1 MFGAETLDHIGIPVR
16 QLERAERFYQEVLGL
31 AFLTRR
37 KNADGSPRHTYVLAG
52 ENIIGLNLP
61 GIQAPPSPSGAPRYG
76 IALDSDDRFRVTVRK
91 IRESGARSGEIEEHD
106 SGSPFLRSLRFDD
119 PEDNHLEICLRQD
132 GSTAPWSRAQAG
144 GSSAPNGPE
153 GASLSHVIF
162 ETADL
167 KRSTRFY
174 TEVFGLKPFAEGRGE
189 PLFRFRNHQMLGLK
203 AVAALSER
211 TKKHGRAVHVA
222 FNVTQED
229 FDRMVALV
237 VELGGRSLGDHRA
250 EDGLR
255 PPGERSLYL
264 FDPDTNYL
272 QITAHGEEN
281 WDLLSDEEKWRR
293 IIENRKQRGQGISS
307 FDAGK
312 KTST

>member
-1 MFGAETLDHIGIPVR
+1 MFGAETLDHVGIPVR
-16 QLERAERFYQEVLGL
+16 DLDRSEKFYQETLGL
-31 AFLTRR
+31 AFFTRR

-61 GIQAPPSPSGAPRYG
+61 GIQVPASPSAAPRYG
-76 IALDSDDRFRVTVRK
+76 IAVDSADRFEETVEKIRDSGVRCAAIEQHGLDSPFVR
-91 IRESGARSGEIEEHD
+91 S
-106 SGSPFLRSLRFDD
+106 FCFDD
-119 PEDNHLEICLRQD
+119 PDDNHLEICLRRD
-132 GSTAPWSRAQAG
+132 GLG
-144 GSSAPNGPE
+144 GIH
-153 GASLSHVIF
+153 LSHVVF

-167 KRSTRFY
+167 ACSTRFY
-174 TEVFGLKPFAEGRGE
+174 SQALGLEPLTEERGE
-189 PLFRFRNHQMLGLK
+189 QLFRFRNHQILGLK
-203 AVAALSER
+203 KVTVLSDR

-229 FDRMVALV
+229 FDRMVALIT
-237 VELGGRSLGDHRA
+237 EMKGRSLGDHRS

-255 PPGERSLYL
+255 PPGERSLYF

-281 WDLLSDEEKWRR
+281 WDMLSDEEKWRR
-293 IIENRKQRGQGISS
+293 IIENRKKLGKGISS

-312 KTST
+312 KTGA

>member
-16 QLERAERFYQEVLGL
+16 ELDRAERFYQEVLGL
-31 AFLTRR
+31 VFLTRR

-61 GIQAPPSPSGAPRYG
+61 GIDVPPSPSGAPRYG
-76 IALDSDDRFRVTVRK
+76 VAVDCEDRFRVTVRK
-91 IRESGARSGEIEEHD
+91 IQESGVRCGEIDEHGSD
-106 SGSPFLRSLRFDD
+106 SPFVRSLCFED
-119 PEDNHLEICLRQD
+119 PEDNHLEICLRR
-132 GSTAPWSRAQAG
+132 GGPG
-144 GSSAPNGPE
+144 GS
-153 GASLSHVIF
+153 SLSHVIF

-174 TEVFGLKPFAEGRGE
+174 TQALGLEPLSEGRSE
-189 PLFRFRNHQMLGLK
+189 RLFHFRNRQILGLK
-203 AVAALSER
+203 AVAALSDR

-229 FDRMVALV
+229 FDRMIALIT
-237 VELGGRSLGDHRA
+237 ETGGRSLGDHRA

-255 PPGERSLYL
+255 PPGERSLYF

-281 WDLLSDEEKWRR
+281 WDMLSDEEKWRR
-293 IIENRKQRGQGISS
+293 ILENRKRRGQGISS

-312 KTST
+312 RSKG

>member
-1 MFGAETLDHIGIPVR
+1 MFGAETLDHVGIPVR
-16 QLERAERFYQEVLGL
+16 DLERAEKFYMEIVGL
-31 AFLTRR
+31 PILTRR

-61 GIQAPPSPSGAPRYG
+61 GVQVPPSPSGAPRYA
-76 IALDSDDRFRVTVRK
+76 IAVESETRFQSTVEKIKEGRVK
-91 IRESGARSGEIEEHD
+91 SGEVEEGQ
-106 SGSPFLRSLRFDD
+106 SASPLIRSFCFDD
-119 PEDNHLEICLRQD
+119 PDDNHMEICLRRD
-132 GSTAPWSRAQAG
+132 SPG
-144 GSSAPNGPE
+144 GTY
-153 GASLSHVIF
+153 LSHVVF
-162 ETADL
+162 EAADL
-167 KRSTRFY
+167 SRAARFY
-174 TEVFGLKPFAEGRGE
+174 SQALGFEALPDDRGE
-189 PLFRFRNHQMLGLK
+189 KLFKFRNHQILGLK

-211 TKKHGRAVHVA
+211 TRKHGRAVHVA

-229 FDRMVALV
+229 FDRMVALIT
-237 VELGGRSLGDHRA
+237 EMGGRSLGDHRA

-255 PPGERSLYL
+255 PPGERSLYF

-293 IIENRKQRGQGISS
+293 ITENRKKRGQGISS

-312 KTST
+312 KVPG

>member
-1 MFGAETLDHIGIPVR
+1 MFGAETLDHVGIPVR
-16 QLERAERFYQEVLGL
+16 DLDRSEKFYQETLGL
-31 AFLTRR
+31 SFLTRR

-61 GIQAPPSPSGAPRYG
+61 GVQVPASTTGAPRYA
-76 IALDSDDRFRVTVRK
+76 IAVDSEDRFEATVKK
-91 IRESGARSGEIEEHD
+91 IRECGVRYGVIEEVD
-106 SGSPFLRSLRFDD
+106 AGSPFIRSFCFDD
-119 PEDNHLEICLRQD
+119 PEDNHLEICFR
-132 GSTAPWSRAQAG
+132 R
-144 GSSAPNGPE
+144 E
-153 GASLSHVIF
+153 GLTVTFLSHVVF

-167 KRSTRFY
+167 ACSTRFY
-174 TEVFGLKPFAEGRGE
+174 TEALGLEPLGE
-189 PLFRFRNHQMLGLK
+189 VRSEQLFRFKNHQLLGLK
-203 AVAALSER
+203 KVAALSDR

-229 FDRMVALV
+229 FDRMGALIT
-237 VELGGRSLGDHRA
+237 EMKGRSLGDHRS

-255 PPGERSLYL
+255 PPGERSLYF

-281 WDLLSDEEKWRR
+281 WDMLSDEEKWRR
-293 IIENRKQRGQGISS
+293 IIENRKKQGKGISS

-312 KTST
+312 KPGV